1 MLLYVQLKNKNM
13 LRFLMLPAF
22 FLLSCNPKAQNSPV
36 KDNELKVQFELPK
49 KLKEVS
55 GITLSK
61 DKKTI
66 WVIEDR
72 GNKNAVYGL
81 SDHGQL
87 MAKVPVENAENT
99 DWEDIISDAQG
110 NIYIGDFGNNDN
122 DRKDLAILKTDLKDI
137 TQTTTKIV
145 QTTKFHYEGQKDF
158 PPKKS
163 NLLYDCEAFV
173 EMNGN
178 FYLFTKNR
186 SKGFDG
192 TFLVFKVPNKEGN
205 FEAKLIGRLK
215 LEGGYNDAAITS
227 ATINSTKDKIV
238 LLSHKN
244 VHILTGFN
252 ADDFSGTQISK
263 IPLHHNSQKEAI
275 VFVNDQTLLIADEK
289 GKDESGN
296 VYKFSLK

>member
-1 MLLYVQLKNKNM
+1 M
-13 LRFLMLPAF
+13 LRLLMLPTL
-22 FLLSCNPKAQNSPV
+22 FLLSCNPKAQNSPAQG
-36 KDNELKVQFELPK
+36 DDLNPQFSLPK

-72 GNKNAVYGL
+72 GNKNAMYGL
-81 SDHGQL
+81 SDKGE
-87 MAKVPVENAENT
+87 MIAKVPVENAENT

-122 DRKDLAILKTDLKDI
+122 DRRDLAILKTDLKDA
-137 TQTTTKIV
+137 TQKTTQVV
-145 QTTKFHYEGQKDF
+145 QTTKFHYEGQTEF

-173 EMNGN
+173 EMDGN

-192 TFLVFKVPNKEGN
+192 TFLVFKVPNKEGD
-205 FEAKLIGRLK
+205 FEAKLIGKLK
-215 LEGGYNDAAITS
+215 LQGGYNDAAITS
-227 ATINSTKDKIV
+227 ATINTTKDKIV
-238 LLSHKN
+238 LLTHKN
-244 VHILTGFN
+244 VHVLTGFTS
-252 ADDFSGTQISK
+252 DDFNTAKIQK
-263 IPLHHNSQKEAI
+263 IPLNHNSQKEAI
-275 VFVNDQTLLIADEK
+275 VFQDDKTLMIADEK
-289 GKDESGN
+289 GKNEGGN
-296 VYKFSLK
+296 VYQFSIQP

>member
-1 MLLYVQLKNKNM
+1 MM
-13 LRFLMLPAF
+13 LRFLILPF
-22 FLLSCNPKAQNSPV
+22 LFLLSCNPKAQNSPA
-36 KDNELKVQFELPK
+36 KDDDLKLQFPLPK

-81 SDHGQL
+81 NDKGEMQ
-87 MAKVPVENAENT
+87 AKVMVENAENT
-99 DWEDIISDAQG
+99 DWEDIISDTQG

-122 DRKDLAILKTDLKDI
+122 DRRDLAILKTDLKDAG
-137 TQTTTKIV
+137 QKTTRVV
-145 QTTKFHYEGQKDF
+145 QTTKFHYEGQTDF

-173 EMNGN
+173 EMNGD

-192 TFLVFKVPNKEGN
+192 TFLVFKVPNKEGD
-205 FEAKLIGRLK
+205 FEAKLMGRLK
-215 LEGGYNDAAITS
+215 LQGGYNDAAITS

-238 LLSHKN
+238 LLTHKN
-244 VHILTGFN
+244 VHVLTGFN
-252 ADDFSGTQISK
+252 PNDFSNVK
-263 IPLHHNSQKEAI
+263 IQKVPLNHNSQKEAI
-275 VFVNDQTLLIADEK
+275 VFLDDKTLMIADEK
-289 GKDESGN
+289 GKQEGGN
-296 VYKFSLK
+296 VYHFSIKP

>member
-1 MLLYVQLKNKNM
+1 M
-13 LRFLMLPAF
+13 LRFLILPAL

-36 KDNELKVQFELPK
+36 KNDELKIEFALPK

-81 SDHGQL
+81 KEDGQM
-87 MAKVPVENAENT
+87 MAKIPVENSENT
-99 DWEDIISDAQG
+99 DWEDIISDPQG

-122 DRKDLAILKTDLKDI
+122 DRKDLAILKTDLKDVN
-137 TQTTTKIV
+137 QTTTKVI
-145 QTTKFHYEGQKDF
+145 QTTKFHYQGQTDF

-192 TFLVFKVPNKEGN
+192 TFLVFQVPNKEGD
-205 FEAKLIGRLK
+205 FEAKLIGK
-215 LEGGYNDAAITS
+215 LQLQGGYNDAAITS

-238 LLSHKN
+238 LLTHKN
-244 VHILTGFN
+244 IHVLTGFTAN
-252 ADDFSGTQISK
+252 DFSTAKIQK
-263 IPLHHNSQKEAI
+263 IPLNHNSQKEAI
-275 VFVNDQTLLIADEK
+275 VFHDDKTLMIADEK
-289 GKDESGN
+289 AKNEGGN
-296 VYKFSLK
+296 VYTFSF

>member
-1 MLLYVQLKNKNM
+1 M
-13 LRFLMLPAF
+13 LRFLILPF
-22 FLLSCNPKAQNSPV
+22 VFLLSCNPKAQNSPS
-36 KDNELKVQFELPK
+36 NNGELELQFSLPK

-55 GITLSK
+55 GITLSQ

-72 GNKNAVYGL
+72 GNKNAVYGMNDKGEML
-81 SDHGQL
+81 
-87 MAKVPVENAENT
+87 AKVPVENAENT
-99 DWEDIISDAQG
+99 DWEDIISDTQG

-122 DRKDLAILKTDLKDI
+122 DRRDLAILKTDLRDPSQK
-137 TQTTTKIV
+137 TTKVV
-145 QTTKFHYEGQKDF
+145 QTTKFHYEGQTDF

-192 TFLVFKVPNKEGN
+192 TFLVFKVPNKEGD

-215 LEGGYNDAAITS
+215 LQGGYNDAAITS
-227 ATINSTKDKIV
+227 ATINSTKNKIV
-238 LLSHKN
+238 LLTHKN
-244 VHILTGFN
+244 VHVLTGFS
-252 ADDFSGTQISK
+252 ADNFSTVNIQK

-275 VFVNDQTLLIADEK
+275 VFSDDKTLIIADEK
-289 GKDESGN
+289 AKNEGGN
-296 VYKFSLK
+296 VYKFSL

>member
-1 MLLYVQLKNKNM
+1 M
-13 LRFLMLPAF
+13 LRFLMLPAL
-22 FLLSCNPKAQNSPV
+22 FLLSCNPKAQNSPP
-36 KDNELKVQFELPK
+36 KEDELKVEFTLPK

-81 SDHGQL
+81 NESGQ
-87 MAKVPVENAENT
+87 MVAKVPVENSENT
-99 DWEDIISDAQG
+99 DWEDIISDPQG

-137 TQTTTKIV
+137 TQTTTKVI
-145 QTTKFHYEGQKDF
+145 QTTRFHYQGQTEF

-163 NLLYDCEAFV
+163 NLLYDCEGFV
-173 EMNGN
+173 EMDGN

-192 TFLVFKVPNKEGN
+192 TFLVFKVPNREGD
-205 FEAKLIGRLK
+205 FEAKLIGTLK
-215 LEGGYNDAAITS
+215 LQGGYNDAAITS

-238 LLSHKN
+238 LLTHKN
-244 VHILTGFN
+244 IHVLTGFT
-252 ADDFSGTQISK
+252 ADDFNAAKIQKIS
-263 IPLHHNSQKEAI
+263 LNHNSQKEAI
-275 VFVNDQTLLIADEK
+275 VFHDDKTLLIADEK
-289 GKDESGN
+289 DKSEGGN
-296 VYKFSLK
+296 VYKFSF

>member
-1 MLLYVQLKNKNM
+1 M
-13 LRFLMLPAF
+13 LRFLILPAL

-36 KDNELKVQFELPK
+36 KNDELKIQFALPK

-81 SDHGQL
+81 NEDGQ
-87 MAKVPVENAENT
+87 MVAKIPVENSENT
-99 DWEDIISDAQG
+99 DWEDIISDQQG

-122 DRKDLAILKTDLKDI
+122 DRKDLAILKTDLKDVN
-137 TQTTTKIV
+137 QTTTKVI
-145 QTTKFHYEGQKDF
+145 QTTKFHYQGQTDF

-192 TFLVFKVPNKEGN
+192 TFLVFQVPNKEGD
-205 FEAKLIGRLK
+205 FEAKLIGKLK
-215 LEGGYNDAAITS
+215 LQGGYNDAAITS

-238 LLSHKN
+238 LLTHKN
-244 VHILTGFN
+244 IHVLTGFTANDFN
-252 ADDFSGTQISK
+252 AAKIQK
-263 IPLHHNSQKEAI
+263 IPLNHNSQKEAI
-275 VFVNDQTLLIADEK
+275 VFQDDKTLIIADEK
-289 GKDESGN
+289 AKNEGGN
-296 VYKFSLK
+296 VYRFSL